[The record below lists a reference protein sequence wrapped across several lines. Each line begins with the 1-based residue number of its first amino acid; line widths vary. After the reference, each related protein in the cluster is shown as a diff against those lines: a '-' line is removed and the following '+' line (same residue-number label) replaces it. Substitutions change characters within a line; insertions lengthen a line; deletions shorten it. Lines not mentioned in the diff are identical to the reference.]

1 MDLFTAGLGES
12 PLSGGV
18 VGQTFACVIAHQFE
32 MLQKGDRFF
41 FTHPPAGHP
50 SGSSGLTDDQLVRL
64 FFFTCGKSR
73 QVLELRELLLFVVS

>member
-50 SGSSGLTDDQLVRL
+50 SGSSGLTDDQLVRP
-64 FFFTCGKSR
+64 FFFYLR
-73 QVLELRELLLFVVS
+73 QKPSGLGTARVVVVCC